1 VQGKGVWALNGGGG
15 DDVREV
21 WGGGGGWERGSQGL
35 KNEYNLLQKRGGLVS
50 GREFEDDVEG

>member
-1 VQGKGVWALNGGGG
+1 MGG
-15 DDVREV
+15 
-21 WGGGGGWERGSQGL
+21 QGL